1 MALEN
6 LKVNRPLKD
15 VSLNVRIYPQLSV
28 WIKENNLS
36 PTRIFEN
43 ACVELGYPGKL
54 KENK

>member
-1 MALEN
+1 MVLEN

-54 KENK
+54 KGK